1 MDVQDIWLEMP
12 QCLEKNKNKKLGKMT
27 FRDNR
32 CGSILGIGKIGE
44 NPTSSIEYV
53 YFIDGLKYNLLSF
66 SQVYDKSNSMWFDY
80 S

>member
-1 MDVQDIWLEMP
+1 
-12 QCLEKNKNKKLGKMT
+12 MT

-66 SQVYDKSNSMWFDY
+66 SQVYGKSNSMWFDY